1 MSHLVLPPFLK
12 KFLQI
17 DLSFLKPFNPKEGVC
32 KMGNTVQPHILP
44 FLFWLP
50 WGNSSEEAVTSCGG
64 YGNRKIDIRS
74 QSHKLNE
81 TIVFIASHPHP

>member
-1 MSHLVLPPFLK
+1 
-12 KFLQI
+12 
-17 DLSFLKPFNPKEGVC
+17 
-32 KMGNTVQPHILP
+32 MGSTGQPYILP

-64 YGNRKIDIRS
+64 YGNRKIDIQS